1 MGLSA
6 LGTLL
11 NAAAMVAAIAVPDGG
26 GYFDAFTAIHVGTLL
41 VAASAAAIVRPA
53 FFTFAGATALGGAIG
68 VASWPFGVDG
78 FVFLGLLIVMMRE
91 DVRHQR
97 RATCAAGLA
106 IGDQQGPVN
115 SLTVSARPVAGRGGG
130 TKVK

>member
-26 GYFDAFTAIHVGTLL
+26 GYFDAFTAIHVGTLP

-53 FFTFAGATALGGAIG
+53 FFTFAGATAIGGAIG
-68 VASWPFGVDG
+68 VPPWPSGVAG
-78 FVFLGLLIVMMRE
+78 FVFLGLLIVTTRAR
-91 DVRHQR
+91 VRHQR
-97 RATCAAGLA
+97 GGTRSASLSSGSQPPAPYLRREFLPE
-106 IGDQQGPVN
+106 GPVCFR
-115 SLTVSARPVAGRGGG
+115 TGDP
-130 TKVK
+130 

>member
-68 VASWPFGVDG
+68 VASWPFGVAG

-91 DVRHQR
+91 EDRKSTH
-97 RATCAAGLA
+97 L
-106 IGDQQGPVN
+106 N
-115 SLTVSARPVAGRGGG
+115 SSH
-130 TKVK
+130 